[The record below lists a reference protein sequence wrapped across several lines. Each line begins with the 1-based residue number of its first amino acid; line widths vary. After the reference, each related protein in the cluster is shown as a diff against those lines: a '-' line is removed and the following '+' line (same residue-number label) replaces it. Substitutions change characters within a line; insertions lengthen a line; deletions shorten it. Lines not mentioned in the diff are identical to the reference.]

1 MIIIALIFAALF
13 IFCYGLGLSW
23 IAKEQ
28 RQHDI
33 AHMTT
38 MFGMF
43 ALIAL
48 CCIVTIGGYK

>member
-1 MIIIALIFAALF
+1 MIALIFAALF
-13 IFCYGLGLSW
+13 IFCYGLGLSM

-48 CCIVTIGGYK
+48 ACIVTIGGYK